1 MAQRFIACDRE
12 QSFLMPPDVREWLP
26 EDHFAWFVL
35 EAVESMD
42 LDAFYAVYRA
52 DGRARPAFDP
62 AMMVALILYAYAR
75 GTRSSRAIE
84 RACIEDIAFRVIA
97 AQSKP
102 DHATVARFVE
112 CHQDALADVFGQV
125 LGVCARAG
133 LVGLNIVAIDGSKI
147 AANASRE
154 ANRDYERLAREVI
167 EDARQIDAE
176 EDEQFGDRR
185 GDQLPPELATS
196 GGRKA
201 WFKVA
206 RRWLDDQRAD
216 EAAPIPRDRDKR
228 VREAKRRMDEQL
240 FTEMRAE
247 QAYQRYRARGKDRRG
262 GRLGPNTIPKPY
274 IAPPVSPGE
283 INTTDPDSRMVKGQ
297 HQFIQGYN
305 AQAAINEQQIVI
317 AAEIEVVS
325 PDFGHLERTLGAAR
339 RELQEVGIS
348 ELPKTVLADSGYW
361 HTEQMQRLAAEG
373 IPVLIRPDSGL
384 RTTPRP
390 GWNGGIYDFMRGVLS
405 SEHGKALYRQRQH
418 LIESLFGSIKH
429 NRGFKQFHRRG
440 RAAVRTEWRLITAT
454 HNLLKLHPHQIAT
467 AGPARPPPGGRRPPA
482 RRFTATCRR
491 RSLQRT

>member
-26 EDHFAWFVL
+26 EDHLAWFVID
-35 EAVESMD
+35 AVESME
-42 LDAFYAVYRA
+42 LDAFSGAYRA
-52 DGRARPAFDP
+52 DGRCRPAFDP

-75 GTRSSRAIE
+75 GSRSSRAIE
-84 RACIEDIAFRVIA
+84 RACVEDVAYRVIA
-97 AQSKP
+97 AQRKP
-102 DHATVARFVE
+102 DHATIARFVE
-112 CHQDALADVFGQV
+112 RHQDALAGVFGEV
-125 LGVCARAG
+125 LGLCARAG
-133 LVGLNIVAIDGSKI
+133 LVGLNIIAIDGSKV

-167 EDARQIDAE
+167 EDARRIDAE
-176 EDEQFGDRR
+176 EDERFGDRR
-185 GDQLPPELATS
+185 GDELPPELASS
-196 GGRKA
+196 GGRQA

-216 EAAPIPRDRDKR
+216 KAAPIARDRAKR

-262 GRLGPNTIPKPY
+262 GRLGPNTVPKPY
-274 IAPPVSPGE
+274 LAPETPPGE

-305 AQAAINEQQIVI
+305 AQAAANERQIVI

-325 PDFGHLERTLGAAR
+325 PEFGHLERTLNAAR
-339 RELQEVGIS
+339 RELHAAGVT
-348 ELPKTVLADSGYW
+348 ELPKVVVADSGYS

-373 IPVLIRPDSGL
+373 IPVLIPPDSGL

-390 GWNGGIYDFMRGVLS
+390 GWTGGIYDFMRGVLA
-405 SEHGKALYRQRQH
+405 SEHGKALYHQRQH
-418 LIESLFGSIKH
+418 LIESLFGSITH
-429 NRGFKQFHRRG
+429 NPRVRQFLRRG
-440 RAAVRTEWRLITAT
+440 RAAVRTEWRLITTT
-454 HNLLKLHPHQIAT
+454 HNLRKLHQHQLAT
-467 AGPARPPPGGRRPPA
+467 AAA
-482 RRFTATCRR
+482 
-491 RSLQRT
+491 